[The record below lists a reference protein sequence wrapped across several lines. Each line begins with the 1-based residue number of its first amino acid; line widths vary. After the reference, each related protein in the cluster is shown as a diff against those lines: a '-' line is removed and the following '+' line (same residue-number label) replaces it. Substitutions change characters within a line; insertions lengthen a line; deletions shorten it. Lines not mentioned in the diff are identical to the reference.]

1 MKQQLALKV
10 LGEILGWT
18 QEECLKEFAWLE
30 LMSRFKYD
38 DYSDYMAGA
47 RFIESLVDWLQQ
59 FKVEERA
66 SAYQFVRSSL
76 IFFSAAEIQHLV
88 DLVYLETIRPPL
100 LKAVAAQ
107 LGTPSYLVWSH
118 PDAKATYDRYL
129 RKSLFLGL
137 SDGARIDAFR
147 RANTGII
154 SNEQVVLVTEIAP
167 PKWDNLLKDLRS
179 DLKDPSEQ
187 FTFIFLLD
195 DFVGSGK
202 TLIREGPDS
211 HSWDGR
217 LPKFWKTIQDRVST
231 HFTPDYRVHV
241 HHYVAT
247 EEASH
252 SVVDRFR
259 QARASFQPT
268 QWFPEVEFSFG
279 LILPSNT
286 RITEQTHPGFMK
298 LINTY
303 YDASL
308 ETKHTA
314 VGGGTDVRLG
324 FGQCAL
330 PLVLEH
336 NTPNNSVALLWA
348 ETTGSKGHAMR
359 PLFRRRQRHTNLGGA
374 E

>member
-18 QEECLKEFAWLE
+18 EEQCLKEFAWLE

-38 DYSDYMAGA
+38 DYSDYIAGA

-59 FKVEERA
+59 FKVYERA
-66 SAYQFVRSSL
+66 AAYQFVRSSL
-76 IFFSAAEIQHLV
+76 IFFSATEIQHLV
-88 DLVYLETIRPPL
+88 DLVYLEVVRPQL
-100 LKAVAAQ
+100 LKTVAAQ
-107 LGTPSYLVWSH
+107 LNIPSYLVWSH
-118 PDAKATYDRYL
+118 PDAKTTYDRFL

-154 SNEQVVLVTEIAP
+154 SNEQVVLATEIGDQ
-167 PKWDNLLKDLRS
+167 KWNGLLKDLRT
-179 DLKDPSEQ
+179 DLNDPIAT
-187 FTFIFLLD
+187 FTSVFLID

-202 TLIREGPDS
+202 TLIREAPDGQ
-211 HSWDGR
+211 SWDGR
-217 LPKFWKTIQDRVST
+217 LTKFWAIIKDQVQT
-231 HFTPDYRVHV
+231 HFAPHYRVYV

-247 EEASH
+247 DAAKRSVPERFHAAKISH
-252 SVVDRFR
+252 QHMTWLPD
-259 QARASFQPT
+259 
-268 QWFPEVEFSFG
+268 VEFTFG
-279 LILPSNT
+279 LILPPT
-286 RITEQTHPGFMK
+286 ACVGEQTHPEFMK

-303 YDASL
+303 YDASI

-314 VGGGTDVRLG
+314 VGGGDDVRLG

-330 PLVLEH
+330 PLILEH

-348 ETTGSKGHAMR
+348 ETIGRKGHAMR
-359 PLFRRRQRHTNLGGA
+359 PLFRRRQRHTNIGGA

>member
-18 QEECLKEFAWLE
+18 EEQCLKEFAWLE

-38 DYSDYMAGA
+38 DYSDYIAGA

-59 FKVEERA
+59 FKVAERA
-66 SAYQFVRSSL
+66 AAYQFVRSSL
-76 IFFSAAEIQHLV
+76 IFFSATEIQHLV
-88 DLVYLETIRPPL
+88 DLVYLETVRPQL
-100 LKAVAAQ
+100 LRTVATQ
-107 LGTPSYLVWSH
+107 LNIPAYLVWSH
-118 PDAKATYDRYL
+118 PDAEATYKNVL
-129 RKSLFLGL
+129 RRSLFLGL

-154 SNEQVVLVTEIAP
+154 SNEQVVLATEIGEQ
-167 PKWDNLLKDLRS
+167 KWNNLLKELRTDVS
-179 DLKDPSEQ
+179 DPAATISSV
-187 FTFIFLLD
+187 FLLD

-202 TLIREGPDS
+202 TLIREGPEGQ
-211 HSWDGR
+211 SWTGR
-217 LPKFWKTIQDRVST
+217 LPKFWAIIKDRIPT
-231 HFTPDYRVHV
+231 HFAPHYRVYV

-247 EEASH
+247 DAASR
-252 SVVDRFR
+252 SVSEQFLAAKSSHQNTTWLPD
-259 QARASFQPT
+259 
-268 QWFPEVEFSFG
+268 VEFTFG
-279 LILPSNT
+279 LILPPTVCVS
-286 RITEQTHPGFMK
+286 EQTHPEFMK

-303 YDASL
+303 YDASI
-308 ETKHTA
+308 EDKHTA
-314 VGGGTDVRLG
+314 VGGGDDVRLG

-330 PLVLEH
+330 PLILEH

-348 ETTGSKGHAMR
+348 ETIGSKGHAMR

>member
-10 LGEILGWT
+10 LGEILEWT
-18 QEECLKEFAWLE
+18 EEQCLKEFAWLE

-38 DYSDYMAGA
+38 DYSDYIAGA

-59 FKVEERA
+59 FKVQERA
-66 SAYQFVRSSL
+66 AAYRFVRSSL
-76 IFFSAAEIQHLV
+76 LFFSATEIQHLV
-88 DLVYLETIRPPL
+88 DLVYLETVRPRL

-107 LGTPSYLVWSH
+107 LGTPSYLIWSH
-118 PDAKATYDRYL
+118 PDAKATYDRFL

-154 SNEQVVLVTEIAP
+154 SNEQVVLATEIGPA
-167 PKWDNLLKDLRS
+167 KWDSLLKDLRA
-179 DLKDPSEQ
+179 DLKDSTDK
-187 FTFIFLLD
+187 FSSIFLLD

-202 TLIREGPDS
+202 TLIREGSDGQP
-211 HSWDGR
+211 WEGR
-217 LPKFWKTIQDRVST
+217 LPKFWTIIQDRVST
-231 HFTPDYRVHV
+231 HFAPDFHVHV

-247 EEASH
+247 EEASL
-252 SVVDRFR
+252 SVVDRFLKS
-259 QARASFQPT
+259 RASYQNKP
-268 QWFPEVEFSFG
+268 WLPDVEFSFG
-279 LILPSNT
+279 LILPPT
-286 RITEQTHPGFMK
+286 VRISEQTHPDFMK
-298 LINTY
+298 LINAY

-314 VGGGTDVRLG
+314 VGGGNDVRLG

-330 PLVLEH
+330 PLILEH

-348 ETTGSKGHAMR
+348 ETTGKKGHVMR